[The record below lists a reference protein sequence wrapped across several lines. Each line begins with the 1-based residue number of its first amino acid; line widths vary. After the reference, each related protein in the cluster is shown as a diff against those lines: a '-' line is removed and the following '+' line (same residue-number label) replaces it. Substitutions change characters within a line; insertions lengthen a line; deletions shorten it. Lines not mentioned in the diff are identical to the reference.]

1 MATKSNKIYL
11 APNILVAFTDQLH
24 SKHNQAAAFFRY
36 FAQEQYQLFT
46 DVISLYDAYDVIEK
60 NMGHTVAR
68 HFIRTIFA
76 SSITIIYPTEAE
88 MKAALKV
95 YLTDHSNQVTF
106 GMTLMM
112 LLADRKNIP
121 QICTLEYIS
130 TLFGLS
136 IFYIP
141 I

>member
-1 MATKSNKIYL
+1 MASQSKKIYL

-24 SKHNQAAAFFRY
+24 TKHNQAAAFFRY

-46 DVISLYDAYDVIEK
+46 DILSIYDAYGTVEQ

-68 HFIRTIFA
+68 HFLRSLFA
-76 SSITIIYPTEAE
+76 SSITIIYPTEAD

-95 YLTDHSNQVTF
+95 YLTDHSNQITF
-106 GMTLMM
+106 DMTLMM
-112 LLADRKNIP
+112 LLADRKGIS

-141 I
+141 V